1 MYLRRYTVG
10 ALILMAL
17 VGWYVYAYITQTT
30 MSMDFFGIPLPP
42 LLVAVWIV
50 VPLAIFYI
58 ASVGHMALYSMVGNF
73 RLRKY
78 DKDHEKMIDEIADT
92 YLGKREKNY
101 SFKTDRYQLMATL
114 LEHSVIY
121 PKGDAGVNIKNE
133 KIKRVMDAIESIKN
147 GEVADLK
154 RFNLRDDNELVIQN
168 TRNMF
173 KKGDLKAED
182 ILSNE
187 KKYIE
192 ALRKEVYSEYV
203 KTAPLGNIK
212 KYKQYFTKET
222 LNIVLSRINAD
233 ENSLDIDNKY
243 LVSFV
248 ESVELNKEDFIQLS
262 KQLANAHMVPEDRI
276 KLFEVISEKNEN
288 VIDAYLFTLYDLGM
302 NAPADVILDNSQK
315 DEHQNF
321 KAYRALRECNKNF
334 SIDIFI

>member
-58 ASVGHMALYSMVGNF
+58 ASVGHMAFYSMVGNF

-92 YLGKREKNY
+92 YLGKQEKHY
-101 SFKTDRYQLMATL
+101 SFKTDRYQLMGTL

-121 PKGDAGVNIKNE
+121 PKGDVGVNIKNE
-133 KIKRVMDAIESIKN
+133 KIKRVMDAIETIKN

-168 TRNMF
+168 IRNMF

-187 KKYIE
+187 KKYGE
-192 ALRKEVYSEYV
+192 NLRKEVYSEYI
-203 KTAPLGNIK
+203 KTAPLSNIEKYK
-212 KYKQYFTKET
+212 KYLTKET
-222 LNIVLSRINAD
+222 LDIILSRINAD
-233 ENSLDIDNKY
+233 ENSLTISSKA
-243 LVSFV
+243 LVSLV
-248 ESVELNKEDFIQLS
+248 ESVQLDKKDFIDLS
-262 KQLANAHMVPEDRI
+262 MQLANVHTIPEDRI
-276 KLFEVISEKNEN
+276 KLFEVLSEKNEDA
-288 VIDAYLFTLYDLGM
+288 IDAYIFTLYDLGM
-302 NAPADVILDNSQK
+302 NAPADAILDNSQK
-315 DEHQNF
+315 DEYQNF
-321 KAYRALRECNKNF
+321 KAYRALRECGKNF
-334 SIDIFI
+334 NIDIFV